1 MVSHGHIHVNGR
13 RTHAP
18 SQLVSAG
25 DQITPAHRERS
36 QTLVAVNRAATQS
49 RQLPSWLALS
59 PEPLEVRLLTL
70 PTRDEVEVPVQAELI
85 VELLA
90 R

>member
-1 MVSHGHIHVNGR
+1 M
-13 RTHAP
+13 
-18 SQLVSAG
+18 
-25 DQITPAHRERS
+25 
-36 QTLVAVNRAATQS
+36 
-49 RQLPSWLALS
+49 
-59 PEPLEVRLLTL
+59 LTL